1 MTSVNWVVRI
11 TLTEKRTLEQRL
23 EAGEAVSLKDIQRK
37 TRPGSGRSQ
46 CKGPEMCWGNSTEA
60 SVGKRN

>member
-1 MTSVNWVVRI
+1 MTSINRVVRI
-11 TLTEKRTLEQRL
+11 ALAEKRTLGQRL
-23 EAGEAVSLKDIQRK
+23 EAGEAVRLKDIQRK
-37 TRPGSGRSQ
+37 TRPGGGRSQ